1 MSFGGGLLLTAERR
15 QRLIAELQTHG
26 RIEVGGAAKSLGTST
41 ETIRKDLVAL
51 EQEGLLTR
59 VHGGAIPVHSL
70 TYEPSI
76 EARTEN
82 LPEKQRIASR
92 AIGYVPSEGA
102 IFVDAGST
110 TEAFAEALPPT
121 PSLQVFTNALTVAQ
135 SLVRK
140 NFTSCHTL
148 GGRIRPNSLAEVG
161 AQAQNALSNYRFD
174 VGFVGTNAISFDRGL
189 CTPDPEEAAIKRL
202 IIKNSERVV
211 LLADHTKFGQDS
223 LVAYAALNDISTV
236 VTGDELDMKM
246 REHLSDY
253 KTEVEFV

>member
-1 MSFGGGLLLTAERR
+1 M
-15 QRLIAELQTHG
+15 IAELQMHG

-70 TYEPSI
+70 TYEPSV

-161 AQAQNALSNYRFD
+161 ARLRTPSR
-174 VGFVGTNAISFDRGL
+174 TIGL
-189 CTPDPEEAAIKRL
+189 T
-202 IIKNSERVV
+202 SG
-211 LLADHTKFGQDS
+211 LLALTPS
-223 LVAYAALNDISTV
+223 PSTV
-236 VTGDELDMKM
+236 ASAHPILRRQPSNG
-246 REHLSDY
+246 
-253 KTEVEFV
+253 